1 MDHTLATPSGQ
12 QAAPQLPSPHTNQE
26 APQQPLMSP
35 PKDKEASQQPLPSSP
50 TLKDKEAPQLP
61 STHTET
67 EVSKDKETSPVQ
79 VMPPPHLV
87 QSIHHHHLLMTQS
100 TRSPNIS
107 LLVFTVIIHF
117 VGMISYYVGC
127 NSWTM

>member
-1 MDHTLATPSGQ
+1 MSSPMDHTLATPSGQ

-26 APQQPLMSP
+26 APQQPLLSP

-67 EVSKDKETSPVQ
+67 EVSKDKEASPVQ
-79 VMPPPHLV
+79 VMPPPP
-87 QSIHHHHLLMTQS
+87 SCTINPPPSSPYDTIHKESKHIIACFYCHNTFCWYDILLCRM
-100 TRSPNIS
+100 
-107 LLVFTVIIHF
+107 
-117 VGMISYYVGC
+117 
-127 NSWTM
+127 